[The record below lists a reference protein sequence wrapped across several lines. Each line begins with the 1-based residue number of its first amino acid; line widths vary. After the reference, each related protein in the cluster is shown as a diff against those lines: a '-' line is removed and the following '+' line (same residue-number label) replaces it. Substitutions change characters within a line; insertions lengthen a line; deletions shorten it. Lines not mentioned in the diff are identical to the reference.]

1 MFLRRSVEPMRALL
15 LSFAVA
21 GLAACSDATGPSS
34 DILRV
39 ESSRGRLL
47 LHNLSDD
54 PIYYFAVE
62 QSVLPLLDWIP
73 CTSPATCP
81 KVSPHAVLQ
90 IPFEE
95 IAFFKPNAT
104 TAIVYHWR
112 LRLSGTVGINSF
124 AVDSMRSVVVKLE

>member
-1 MFLRRSVEPMRALL
+1 MSVHRLLGPVRALT

-21 GLAACSDATGPSS
+21 GLVACSDATGPSS

-62 QSVLPLLDWIP
+62 QSVTPLLDWIP
-73 CTSPATCP
+73 CTNPGTCP

-95 IAFFKPNAT
+95 IAFYQTNAT
-104 TAIVYHWR
+104 NAIVYHWR
-112 LRLSGTVGINSF
+112 LRSSGGIGINSF
-124 AVDSMRSVVVKLE
+124 TIDSMRAVVVKLE